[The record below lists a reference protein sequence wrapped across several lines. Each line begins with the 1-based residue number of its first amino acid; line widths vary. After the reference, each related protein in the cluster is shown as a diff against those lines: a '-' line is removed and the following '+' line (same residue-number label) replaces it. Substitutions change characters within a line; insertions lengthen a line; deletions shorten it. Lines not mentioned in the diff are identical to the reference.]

1 MARPKIEP
9 VAEYLIR
16 TAIKITPDKNGRER
30 AVYWSRLA
38 GRWLPLTVAK
48 ARAAIAAQQVAA

>member
-9 VAEYLIR
+9 VADYLIR
-16 TAIKITPDKNGRER
+16 TTVKITADKNGRER

-38 GRWLPLTVAK
+38 GRWLPITVAK
-48 ARAAIAAQQVAA
+48 AQAALAAQQVAA